1 MKMSQID
8 AAGDAEEETKSQS
21 LRARLA
27 ALAFALIITAAIFLG
42 WERFSQLGVIGYPAV
57 FLGSLISN
65 ATLILPAPGF
75 ALVIAAGSTLNPI
88 LVGILAGLGA
98 ALGELTGYLAGY
110 GGGIV
115 IQNRPTYR
123 KIEQRMKRWGPLL
136 VLALAFVPNPAF
148 DIAGIA
154 AGALH
159 MPVWQF
165 LAAAWLGKSMRF
177 ILLAA
182 LGMLVL

>member
-1 MKMSQID
+1 MPPQYD
-8 AAGDAEEETKSQS
+8 TTGDQVEEEKPQS
-21 LRARLA
+21 VGVRLVA
-27 ALAFALIITAAIFLG
+27 IAVAVVITAGIFLG
-42 WERFSQLGVIGYPAV
+42 WERFSQLGVFGYPAV

-88 LVGILAGLGA
+88 LVGVVGGLGA

-115 IQNRPTYR
+115 IQNRPTYQQ
-123 KIEQRMKRWGPLL
+123 IERRLKRWGPLAVF
-136 VLALAFVPNPAF
+136 VLALVPNPAF
-148 DIAGIA
+148 DIAGIT
-154 AGALH
+154 AGALR

-165 LAAAWLGKSMRF
+165 LTAAWLGKSLRF
-177 ILLAA
+177 IVLAA
-182 LGMLVL
+182 FGMVVL

>member
-1 MKMSQID
+1 MSQID
-8 AAGDAEEETKSQS
+8 AATDPAQDKKSNS
-21 LRARLA
+21 VRTRLVA
-27 ALAFALIITAAIFLG
+27 IAVAVVITAGIFLG

-57 FLGSLISN
+57 FLASLISN
-65 ATLILPAPGF
+65 ATLVLPAPGF

-88 LVGILAGLGA
+88 LVGIIAGLGA

-110 GGGIV
+110 GGAIV
-115 IQNRPTYR
+115 VHKRPIYK
-123 KIEQRMKRWGPLL
+123 KIEARIRRWGPLTVF
-136 VLALAFVPNPAF
+136 VLAFIPNPAF
-148 DIAGIA
+148 DIAGIT

-165 LAAAWLGKSMRF
+165 LAAAWLGKGLRF

-182 LGMLVL
+182 FGTWVL

>member
-1 MKMSQID
+1 MSQINT
-8 AAGDAEEETKSQS
+8 AGEATEEKKTQS
-21 LRARLA
+21 IRKRLV
-27 ALAFALIITAAIFLG
+27 ALAVAMVITAGIFLG
-42 WERFSQLGVIGYPAV
+42 WECFSQLGVIGYPAV

-88 LVGILAGLGA
+88 LVGVIGGLGA

-115 IQNRPTYR
+115 VQNRPTYQQ
-123 KIEQRMKRWGPLL
+123 IEKRLKRWGPLAVF
-136 VLALAFVPNPAF
+136 VLALIPNPAF
-148 DIAGIA
+148 DIAGIT

-165 LAAAWLGKSMRF
+165 LAAAWLGKSLRF

>member
-1 MKMSQID
+1 MSQIE
-8 AAGDAEEETKSQS
+8 AAGDQVEENKPHSIRT
-21 LRARLA
+21 RLV
-27 ALAFALIITAAIFLG
+27 ALAVAVVITAGIFLG

-57 FLGSLISN
+57 FLGSVISN

-88 LVGILAGLGA
+88 LVGITAGLGA

-123 KIEQRMKRWGPLL
+123 KIERRLKRWGPLAVF
-136 VLALAFVPNPAF
+136 VLALIPNPAF
-148 DIAGIA
+148 DIAGIT

-165 LAAAWLGKSMRF
+165 LAAAWLGKGLRF